1 MSNAERLLLP
11 IAIVALIGTA
21 LWWSGPGGWISDA
34 QPVRH
39 EVFEGATVTRSGD
52 CATVD
57 IRFNF
62 TVQYVRHFPQDK
74 GSSLYMQVRPAH
86 FGPAAAAALSTREAV
101 VARGDDAG
109 PLESIV
115 YDGTTEGCPIVI
127 LDFDKPVHFSV
138 AQGADFGSVRVA
150 YSLSEDGPRCPVQP

>member
-1 MSNAERLLLP
+1 MTNAERLFIP
-11 IAIVALIGTA
+11 IAIIALVATA
-21 LWWSGPGGWISDA
+21 LWWIGPGAWVSDA

-39 EVFEGATVTRSGD
+39 DVFEEAIVTRSGD

-62 TVQYVRHFPQDK
+62 TIQYLRHFPQDQ
-74 GSSLYMQVRPAH
+74 GSSLYLQVRPAH
-86 FGPAAAAALSTREAV
+86 VGPAAAEALGSREAV
-101 VARGDDAG
+101 VARGEDAG
-109 PLESIV
+109 PLQSIV

-127 LDFDKPVHFSV
+127 LDFDRAVRFSV

-150 YSLSEDGPRCPVQP
+150 YSLSEGGPRCSVHP